1 MAMFNSSDDM
11 IAFVGEVGKKIPD
24 ILPRIQRAH
33 LAIPPPMAKMVKKGI
48 KAWRRVVARYE
59 NNDFRHDTAEL
70 SAIGDLAQWLVA
82 MHVEMAN
89 RARIA
94 KGMLP
99 EPVPQITIEERR
111 MVKREILYG

>member
-1 MAMFNSSDDM
+1 MAMFHSSDDM
-11 IAFVGEVGKKIPD
+11 IVLVGEVGKKVPD
-24 ILPRIQRAH
+24 ILPRLQNMHI
-33 LAIPPPMAKMVKKGI
+33 AIPQPMAKMVKRGI

-59 NNDFRHDTAEL
+59 SNDFRHESAEL
-70 SAIGDLAQWLVA
+70 SAIGDLAQWLIS

-99 EPVPQITIEERR
+99 EPVPQLVIEERR
-111 MVKREILYG
+111 MIKRQILYG